1 MDRVLITGANGFV
14 GGALFNAMYT
24 LNMMPVAAARN
35 NSERIGEKIEFIEV
49 GDLSPQ
55 QDWSAALVNIQAIV
69 HTSGR
74 VHVMRDDEHDP
85 IKVFRLINT
94 ESTLNLARQAAQAG
108 VKRFIFLSTIKVLG
122 ESTTGRLP
130 FTEADNFN
138 PADPYAISKMEA
150 EIGLMEIAEDTG
162 MEVVIIRPPLVYG
175 PGVKGNLAGMQRW
188 IATGM
193 PLPFGAINNQR
204 SLVALENL
212 VDFICHCLV
221 EPRAANQVFLVSDSG
236 YISTT
241 ELIQKFA
248 RVQGKKPRLIP
259 VSVTLMKIAARLLG
273 KSDVADRL
281 FGSLAVDHTKARKL
295 LGWKPPVNI
304 DEQLQKMTLK

>member
-1 MDRVLITGANGFV
+1 MK
-14 GGALFNAMYT
+14 
-24 LNMMPVAAARN
+24 
-35 NSERIGEKIEFIEV
+35 KIEFVKV

-55 QDWSAALVNIQAIV
+55 QDWSVALANIQAIV

-85 IKVFRLINT
+85 MKVFRIINT
-94 ESTLNLARQAAQAG
+94 ESTLNFARQAARAG

-130 FTEADNFN
+130 FTEAGNFN
-138 PADPYAISKMEA
+138 PLDPYAISKMEA

-175 PGVKGNLAGMQRW
+175 PGVKGNLVSMQRW
-188 IATGM
+188 IAKGV

-204 SLVALENL
+204 SLIAIENL
-212 VDFICHCLV
+212 VDFICCCLIELGAV
-221 EPRAANQVFLVSDSG
+221 NQVFLISDNG

-241 ELIQKFA
+241 ELIQNFA
-248 RVQGKKPRLIP
+248 RVQGKKPILIP
-259 VSVTLMKIAARLLG
+259 VPVTLMKIAARLLG
-273 KSDVADRL
+273 KRDVAERL
-281 FGSLAVDHTKARKL
+281 FGSLAVDHTKARDI
-295 LGWKPPVNI
+295 LGWAPLVTME
-304 DEQLQKMTLK
+304 EQLEKMTLM